1 MRQLFDDDSIPA
13 AVRAQ
18 LKNQYASVQQLIE
31 KLEKQQ
37 IHIVAFGKVST
48 GKSSLL
54 NALMGNHHFATSP
67 LHGETKNNQPL
78 DWQSMQQQSIVLIDT
93 PGTDE
98 FDGEVREQM
107 AKQAAQQAD
116 IVLFVLAGDLSDSEL
131 KQLNLIASPEKA
143 VLLVLNKS
151 DLYSDEEISR
161 IKQSLVEKTQHLNV
175 RLVVA
180 ASDPRPQVLLVQQP
194 DGSLHES
201 IQSITP
207 DVADLKNEIWQILE
221 QEGKTLSALNASLFA
236 NNVNRQVAENI
247 VQLRQNAA
255 TKLIKTYCLAKGIG
269 VACNPIP
276 VADLLIAAGIDVAM
290 IRQLSGLYGLELGKS
305 EAAKLT
311 ATIMAQLALLMGA
324 VWGINLLSSVLKT
337 VSIGLSTTL
346 TASAQG
352 ALGYY
357 ATYLVGQIAQQY
369 FAQGNSWGDD
379 GPKALVQNIVK
390 KLDRNSI
397 LQEASDQIMSLLK
410 NKSKK

>member
-1 MRQLFDDDSIPA
+1 MFDDDSIPA

-37 IHIVAFGKVST
+37 IHIVAYGKVST

-54 NALMGNHHFATSP
+54 NALMGSHHFAISP

-98 FDGEVREQM
+98 FDGEVREKM

-116 IVLFVLAGDLSDSEL
+116 IVLFVLAGDLSESEL
-131 KQLNLIASPEKA
+131 NQLNLIASPEKA

-151 DLYSDEEISR
+151 DLYSPDEIQR
-161 IKQSLVEKTQHLNV
+161 IQQSLNEKTQHLNV
-175 RLVVA
+175 RLVTA
-180 ASDPRPQVLLVQQP
+180 ASDPRPQVILIQQP
-194 DGSLHES
+194 DGSEHQE
-201 IQSITP
+201 TKNVDP
-207 DVADLKNEIWQILE
+207 DVINLKNEIWHILE

-236 NNVNRQVAENI
+236 TDINRQVAENI

-255 TKLIKTYCLAKGIG
+255 TKIIKTYCLAKGIG

-276 VADLLIAAGIDVAM
+276 VADLLFAAGIDVAM
-290 IRQLSGLYGLELGKS
+290 IRQLSRLYGLNLSKS
-305 EAAKLT
+305 DAAKLT

-324 VWGINLLSSVLKT
+324 VWGVNLLSSALKT
-337 VSIGLSTTL
+337 VSVGLSTTL
-346 TASAQG
+346 TATAQG

-357 ATYLVGQIAQQY
+357 ATYLVGKIAQQY

-379 GPKALVQNIVK
+379 GPKALAQSIVK

-397 LQEASDQIMSLLK
+397 LQEASDQIMALLK
-410 NKSKK
+410 NKPKK

>member
-1 MRQLFDDDSIPA
+1 MFDDDSIPA

-54 NALMGNHHFATSP
+54 NALMGRQHFATSP

-107 AKQAAQQAD
+107 AKQAAKQAD
-116 IVLFVLAGDLSDSEL
+116 IVVFVLAGDLSDSEL

-143 VLLVLNKS
+143 VLLVLNKA
-151 DLYSDEEISR
+151 DLYTAEELQR
-161 IKQSLVEKTQHLNV
+161 IKGSLLQKTQHLNV
-175 RLVVA
+175 RLVTA
-180 ASDPRPQVLLVQQP
+180 AADPRAQTIVIQQA
-194 DGSLHES
+194 DGSEHRKVK
-201 IQSITP
+201 QTK
-207 DVADLKNEIWQILE
+207 ADISLLKSEIWKTLE

-236 NNVNRQVAENI
+236 TDINRQIAENI
-247 VQLRQNAA
+247 VQLRQKAA
-255 TKLIKTYCLAKGIG
+255 TKIIKTYCLAKGVG

-276 VADLLIAAGIDVAM
+276 VADLLFAAGIDVAM
-290 IRQLSGLYGLELGKS
+290 IKQLSGLYGLELGKA

-324 VWGINLLSSVLKT
+324 VWGVNLLSSALKT
-337 VSIGLSTTL
+337 VSVGLSTTL

-357 ATYLVGQIAQQY
+357 ATFLVGEIAQEY
-369 FAQGNSWGDD
+369 FAQGNTWGDD
-379 GPKALVQNIVK
+379 GPKVLAQNIVK

-397 LQEASDQIMSLLK
+397 LQDASDQILALLK
-410 NKSKK
+410 NKPKSQ